1 MLKEPGVW
9 CTGVTGGE
17 MEGKEDLEADPKI
30 QRLFWMVFKMLL
42 HAILCFKNTLTQKET
57 KVKSN

>member
-1 MLKEPGVW
+1 MLEEAGVW

-17 MEGKEDLEADPKI
+17 MEWEEDLEADPKI
-30 QRLFWMVFKMLL
+30 QRLFWIVFKMLL
-42 HAILCFKNTLTQKET
+42 HAILCFKNTITQEEN